1 MLRRRLS
8 AIGDFAQGGNVDD
21 LKCPFKRVLLPG
33 DFGCRHATV
42 VTRREGP
49 DIACSSSSTQA
60 LCAEVLFG
68 LKQHGLPALGYTDD
82 LTELP
87 HGVAM
92 KVQMGGL
99 LGLQRLVGVPAP
111 ETAVVADVGAVVTA
125 GVERYGSTPAIPY
138 AGVVEDMSAFQ
149 LKRRRGR

>member
-1 MLRRRLS
+1 LQQLATS
-8 AIGDFAQGGNVDD
+8 YVQGGDVDD

-60 LCAEVLFG
+60 LCAEVLSG
-68 LKQHGLPALGYTDD
+68 LKQNGLPALGYTDD
-82 LTELP
+82 PTELP

-99 LGLQRLVGVPAP
+99 LGLQRLVGVPAADP
-111 ETAVVADVGAVVTA
+111 SAVSDVGAIVVV
-125 GVERYGSTPAIPY
+125 GVERYGRAAAIPY
-138 AGVVEDMSAFQ
+138 ADIIDDMSAFQ

>member
-1 MLRRRLS
+1 
-8 AIGDFAQGGNVDD
+8 VDD
-21 LKCPFKRVLLPG
+21 LKCPFRRVLLPG
-33 DFGCRHATV
+33 DFGCRHAIV

-49 DIACSSSSTQA
+49 DIACDSASTNA
-60 LCAEVLFG
+60 LCAEVLIQ
-68 LKQHGLPALGYTDD
+68 LKQYGLPAFGHVDD

-99 LGLQRLVGVPAP
+99 RGLQRLAGVAAADPK
-111 ETAVVADVGAVVTA
+111 VVADVGGVVTA
-125 GVERYGSTPAIPY
+125 AVERYGGATAIPY
-138 AGVVEDMSAFQ
+138 SDVVEDMSAFQ

>member
-1 MLRRRLS
+1 
-8 AIGDFAQGGNVDD
+8 VDD

-49 DIACSSSSTQA
+49 DIACGSAPAQS
-60 LCAEVLFG
+60 LCAEVLTR
-68 LKQHGLPALGYTDD
+68 LKQQGLPALGHTDD

-99 LGLQRLVGVPAP
+99 LGLQRLAGVAAADPK
-111 ETAVVADVGAVVTA
+111 VVADVGGVVTA
-125 GVERYGSTPAIPY
+125 AVERYRGAPAIPY
-138 AGVVEDMSAFQ
+138 ADLIEDMSAFH